1 VSEAVGLVREG
12 AARADHE
19 PAAAP
24 RESRASRRLI
34 IAAALSLTFVA
45 YVGTLGYQF
54 VYDDRGQI
62 VDNRLIRSWHHVPRY
77 FAGHSWNHLYPHLL
91 GNYYRPTFLIWSLV
105 NHMLFGLNAFWWHLA
120 AVGLHVSATLL
131 VYLLARRLLKD
142 QFSAGV
148 AAVVFGLHPV
158 HIEAV
163 AWVSGATESLLAV
176 LLIPAFLCY
185 LNWRESRAAAAG
197 AKTAGAGDSAGK
209 SSRRWKWVAASLVL
223 YWAAMFAKETA
234 LVLPILVCAYEWIYG
249 SDGAGISGRFGRARA
264 ALMVAAP
271 YVALTCVYLFIRAVA
286 LSGLSHTVTPLPKS
300 TILLTWPSL
309 IWFYVKLLLWPVG
322 LSAFYDTP
330 YVSQPGLANFYLPCV
345 AVIMI
350 ATALWAWSRRSKEV
364 AFASVLLL
372 LPMLPLLNLSVFI
385 QGEIAHDRY
394 LYLPSIGFSV
404 IAAQALRRIDFGPAK
419 LFGRP
424 APQVASILALTA
436 LLGLGTATQSLH
448 WANGLLL
455 YYRGVTVAPDN
466 DIAKNNLANEMVER
480 EMYQEAINLYMQVID
495 RNPAYWLAHYNLGFA
510 YYKLGAL
517 EEAEKHFTIA
527 LQINK
532 LDPDEFARL
541 SLTQMRLGRLDDA
554 EATMRRAIEI
564 RPDAPGY
571 HYALGVI
578 LRKKGNLQDALNE
591 FKTELTNDPDQAAAR
606 DQILEIE
613 AGR

>member
-1 VSEAVGLVREG
+1 MSEAVGLIRED
-12 AARADHE
+12 AARTSHE
-19 PAAAP
+19 QAAGPKELSA
-24 RESRASRRLI
+24 RRRLI

-62 VDNRLIRSWHHVPRY
+62 VDNRLIRSWHHIPRY
-77 FAGHSWNHLYPHLL
+77 FTGHSWNHLYPHLL
-91 GNYYRPTFLIWSLV
+91 GNYYRPTFLIWSLI
-105 NHMLFGLNAFWWHLA
+105 NHMLFGLNAFWWHFA
-120 AVGLHVSATLL
+120 AVALHVSATLL

-142 QFSAGV
+142 QFTAVV
-148 AAVVFGLHPV
+148 AAVIFGLHPV

-176 LLIPAFLCY
+176 LLIPAFLSY
-185 LNWRESRAAAAG
+185 LNWRESRAGVTEAAITVG
-197 AKTAGAGDSAGK
+197 GDSAGK
-209 SSRRWKWVAASLVL
+209 SRKHWKWIALSLVL

-249 SDGAGISGRFGRARA
+249 PGGLGMPGRFNRTRA
-264 ALMVAAP
+264 ALMRVAP
-271 YVALTCVYLFIRAVA
+271 YVALTCVYLSIRGLA
-286 LSGLSHTVTPLPKS
+286 LSGLSHVVTPLPIS

-309 IWFYVKLLLWPVG
+309 ILFYVKLLVWPVG

-330 YVSQPGLANFYLPCV
+330 YVSEPGLVNFYLPCA
-345 AVIMI
+345 AVILI
-350 ATALWAWSRRSKEV
+350 GTALWAWARRSKEV
-364 AFASVLLL
+364 AFASAVLL

-394 LYLPSIGFSV
+394 LYLPSIGFSM
-404 IAAQALRRIDFGPAK
+404 IAAHALRRVNFGPVK

-424 APQVASILALTA
+424 ALQVASVIALTA
-436 LLGLGTATQSLH
+436 FLGLGTATQNLH

-455 YYRGVTVAPDN
+455 YYRGVTVAPGN

-480 EMYQEAINLYMQVID
+480 GMYQEAINLYTQVID

-510 YYKLGAL
+510 YYKLGVL
-517 EEAEKHFTIA
+517 EEAEKHFTLA

-541 SLTQMRLGRLDDA
+541 SLTQMKLGRLDDA

-564 RPDAPGY
+564 RPDALGY

-591 FKTELTNDPDQAAAR
+591 FRTELTNDPDQAAAR
-606 DQILEIE
+606 EQILDIE